1 MKFEIADI
9 VVSTAGRDMGCSY
22 FVWGHEGN
30 KILLVNGRSR
40 KINNPKRKNEKH
52 LVFKQKYIHVLDK
65 IKNNEKIND
74 SFLRKVLSAQENC

>member
-40 KINNPKRKNEKH
+40 KINNPKRKM
-52 LVFKQKYIHVLDK
+52 
-65 IKNNEKIND
+65 KNIL
-74 SFLRKVLSAQENC
+74 FLNKSLFMF